1 MRGSNSEY
9 LSRLAEAGAPIRIGL
24 IGVGQMGAGIVSQCS
39 QLPGLEIVA
48 LSDVDLERTAR
59 ALARTGVA
67 DPLRVED
74 VDTAAAA
81 VREGRKVI
89 TSDSRLIPLL
99 PVDVVV
105 EATGVPEVGARVGLA
120 TAFAKKHLVSMN
132 VEADVTVGR
141 LLRRV
146 FALSG
151 KVYTIGA
158 GDEPAVAWG
167 LVDFC
172 RTIGLEVVAAG
183 KGKNNPLNPEATPS
197 TVRDEALG
205 KGMNPR
211 MLAAFVDGTK
221 TMCEMTALANA
232 TGLALDVPG
241 MHGPHVD
248 TAALASTFCPKEDG
262 GILSRRGV
270 VDYVMGD
277 LAPGVFVVVTTDDDA
292 VAADLRYLSV
302 GTGPFWALT
311 RPFHLANLEIPVSII
326 EAVRTNRPT
335 LIPEHHTADLGATAK
350 RDLAPGEPI
359 SGIGGEEV
367 FGFAWPADQAR
378 EHNLVPL
385 GLTEGATVVKQVPQG
400 RALTF
405 DDVEISDTTVLSR
418 AWRMQEHLDTF
429 GPEEVAWETLAS

>member
-1 MRGSNSEY
+1 MRGSNSGY
-9 LSRLAEAGAPIRIGL
+9 LARRAQAGAPIRIGL

-39 QLPGLEIVA
+39 HLPGLEIVA
-48 LSDVDLERTAR
+48 LADVDLERTAG
-59 ALARTGVA
+59 ALRRTGVS
-67 DPLRVED
+67 DPLRVD
-74 VDTAAAA
+74 DADSATAG
-81 VREGRKVI
+81 VSEGRKVI
-89 TSDSRLIPLL
+89 TSDSSLIPLL

-105 EATGVPEVGARVGLA
+105 EATGVPEVGIRVGLA
-120 TAFAKKHLVSMN
+120 TAFARKHLVSMN

-167 LVDFC
+167 LVDLC

-183 KGKNNPLNPEATPS
+183 KGKNNPLNPEATPE
-197 TVRDEALG
+197 TVRDEALS
-205 KGMNPR
+205 KDMNPR

-241 MHGPHVD
+241 MHGPRAN
-248 TAALASTFCPKEDG
+248 TADLATTFCPKEDG

-270 VDYVMGD
+270 VDYVTGD
-277 LAPGVFVVVTTDDDA
+277 VAPGVFVVVTTDDDA
-292 VAADLRYLSV
+292 VASDLRYLSV
-302 GTGPFWALT
+302 GTGPYWALT
-311 RPFHLANLEIPVSII
+311 RPFHLANLEIPVSIV
-326 EAVRTNRPT
+326 EAVKAQRPT
-335 LIPEHHTADLGATAK
+335 LIPEHHMAELGATAK
-350 RDLAPGEPI
+350 RDLAPGEII

-367 FGFAWPADQAR
+367 FGFAWPAAQAH
-378 EHNLVPL
+378 EHNLVPM
-385 GLTEGATVVKQVPQG
+385 GLAEGATVVKQVPQG

-405 DDVEISDTTVLSR
+405 DDVEVEETTVLAR
-418 AWRMQEHLDTF
+418 AWRMQEHLDSF
-429 GPEEVAWETLAS
+429 GPEEVPWETLAS